1 MRKLLIALLLMVIL
15 LIVCATGCSPAGSSV
30 DSSAPDFTLQS
41 LDGDS
46 VSLSDFRGK
55 PVMLNFW
62 ATWCGYCREE
72 MPYFHQIDK
81 EWPDSELVVLMIN
94 VGERASMVDSFMEAY
109 NLSLTVLLD
118 SRRTVSEK
126 YNIVGL
132 PTTYFIDKDGII
144 REKVPGAFRDK
155 ETIEYYLDKIVP

>member
-1 MRKLLIALLLMVIL
+1 MMVVFVIL
-15 LIVCATGCSPAGSSV
+15 SVAGCRTGSTSV
-30 DSSAPDFTLQS
+30 DSPAIDFTLQN
-41 LDGDS
+41 LDGDL
-46 VSLSDFRGK
+46 VSLNDFRGK
-55 PVMLNFW
+55 PVLLNFW

-72 MPYFHQIDK
+72 MPYIQQIDN
-81 EWPDSELVVLMIN
+81 EWPDSELVVLLIN
-94 VGERASMVDSFMEAY
+94 VAERKSMVEEYMEAY

-126 YNIVGL
+126 YNIIGL

-155 ETIEYYLDKIVP
+155 ETIEYYLDEIVP

>member
-1 MRKLLIALLLMVIL
+1 MMVVLIIL
-15 LIVCATGCSPAGSSV
+15 GAAGCSPAGNSV
-30 DSSAPDFTLQS
+30 DSPAIDFTLQS

-46 VSLSDFRGK
+46 VSLSDFRGR
-55 PVMLNFW
+55 PVLLNFW

-72 MPYFHQIDK
+72 MPYIQQIDD
-81 EWPDSELVVLMIN
+81 EWPDSELVVLLIN
-94 VGERASMVDSFMEAY
+94 VGERTSMVEDYMEAY
-109 NLSLTVLLD
+109 DLSMTVLLD

-126 YNIVGL
+126 YDVIGL

-155 ETIEYYLDKIVP
+155 DTIEYYLDEIVP